1 MRCLNIY
8 SFVSWVLAWALILL
22 FCSGMLWETTGC
34 TVEGFAE
41 EVMLVKM
48 GGIINMENTKHLS
61 SNKGGSSPLPSRR
74 N

>member
-1 MRCLNIY
+1 M
-8 SFVSWVLAWALILL
+8 
-22 FCSGMLWETTGC
+22 
-34 TVEGFAE
+34 EGFVE

-61 SNKGGSSPLPSRR
+61 SNKGGSFPPPSRR